1 MTDFRYHPEIA
12 KLGTAHLFTPD
23 LEKSVWFFHDILGM
37 HITARTDTKVYLRA
51 AMEREH
57 HSLVLEAGDRARL
70 DHVSWRVR
78 RPEDIEGFNEILT
91 ANGTDVTVQAPDAED
106 GIGESL
112 RFQAPSGHNFRLYY
126 DVEKPDVAEE
136 DRSVLLNQPY
146 RSWHHGI
153 MGSACGAS
161 TTSTCTRR
169 AILL

>member
-12 KLGTAHLFTPD
+12 KLGAAHLFTPD

-78 RPEDIEGFNEILT
+78 RPEDIEGGGYT
-91 ANGTDVTVQAPDAED
+91 G
-106 GIGESL
+106 
-112 RFQAPSGHNFRLYY
+112 
-126 DVEKPDVAEE
+126 
-136 DRSVLLNQPY
+136 
-146 RSWHHGI
+146 RSWHQA
-153 MGSACGAS
+153 GSG
-161 TTSTCTRR
+161 TRETWR
-169 AILL
+169 EPSDVPLCPRSGLWSSRGNL